1 MDVPPV
7 PPDALTTPPI
17 ASAEAAGGLQ
27 FERADFGTAGTGTIC
42 AACHDAIAGEYYTV
56 NGQTVC
62 PRCKAQVDASLGT
75 RPGAAGFLRAVA
87 GGIAGGVAGALIYYA
102 VLALTNYELAIIAIA
117 VGWLV
122 GKGVRWG
129 TRGRGG
135 PIYQA
140 LAIVITYMAIV
151 STYVP
156 MVVQG
161 LRDAQ
166 KAETGVTPPAP
177 SEVASGTQMVVALV
191 AVLVLAMVLPFL
203 AGIQNLIG
211 LAIIAI
217 GLYEAW
223 KINKRVTPVIAGP
236 FHASVAPS

>member
-1 MDVPPV
+1 
-7 PPDALTTPPI
+7 
-17 ASAEAAGGLQ
+17 
-27 FERADFGTAGTGTIC
+27 
-42 AACHDAIAGEYYTV
+42 
-56 NGQTVC
+56 
-62 PRCKAQVDASLGT
+62 
-75 RPGAAGFLRAVA
+75 
-87 GGIAGGVAGALIYYA
+87 
-102 VLALTNYELAIIAIA
+102 
-117 VGWLV
+117 
-122 GKGVRWG
+122 
-129 TRGRGG
+129 
-135 PIYQA
+135 
-140 LAIVITYMAIV
+140 
-151 STYVP
+151 

-203 AGIQNLIG
+203 AGIQNIIG